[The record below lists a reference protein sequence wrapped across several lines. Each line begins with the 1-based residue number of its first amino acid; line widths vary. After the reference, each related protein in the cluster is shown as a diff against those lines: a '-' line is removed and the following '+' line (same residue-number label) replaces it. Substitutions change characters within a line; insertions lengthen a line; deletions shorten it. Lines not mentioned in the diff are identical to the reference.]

1 MNPAA
6 KAFTRKIESGRADF
20 WKAGRPRLARLDLE
34 LTERCNND
42 CVHCSINLPAGDDE
56 ARRRESTTAEIKN
69 ILAEAASLGC
79 LSVRFTGGEPLL
91 REDFEEIYM
100 AARKLGL
107 RVRIFTNATLVTPR
121 LAAVL
126 KKVPPLEKME
136 VSVYAMTGETS
147 EKVTGNAGSYEKS
160 RRGIDLLLGHGIPFV
175 IKGAVLPD
183 TKGEMD
189 RFEAWA
195 GELAGADWRPSYAV
209 LFDLRSR
216 RDNGA
221 KNDRIR
227 ALRVGPREYVRLES
241 RRGKSH
247 ADELRA
253 FVARFAGTSGDR
265 LFTCL
270 SDTGSIDA
278 YGRFQV
284 CLLLRHPETVFDLKK
299 GSLRKAVEKFLP
311 KVREIRT
318 ADPAYLE
325 RCGRC
330 FLKALCLQCP
340 AKSWAEHGTLDTP
353 VEYFCGITH
362 AQAIS
367 IGVVREGEKAW
378 AVADWRA
385 RVEQLAASSTGRETA
400 RTEGREECSG
410 EESWTI
416 R

>member
-1 MNPAA
+1 MSPAA
-6 KAFTRKIESGRADF
+6 KAFTRKVMSGRADF

-34 LTERCNND
+34 LTERCNNA
-42 CVHCSINLPAGDDE
+42 CVHCSINLPAGDDD

-91 REDFEEIYM
+91 REDFEELYM

-107 RVRIFTNATLVTPR
+107 RVMIFTNATLVTPR

-136 VSVYAMTGETS
+136 VSVYGMTVETS
-147 EKVTGNAGSYEKS
+147 EKVTGNPGSHAAS
-160 RRGIDLLLGHGIPFV
+160 RRGIGLLLGHGIPFV
-175 IKGAVLPD
+175 VKGTVLPP
-183 TKGEMD
+183 TRGELD

-195 GELAGADWRPSYAV
+195 RELPGADGRPSCAG

-227 ALRVGPREYVRLES
+227 QLRIGPWEYIELES
-241 RRGKSH
+241 RRGERH
-247 ADELRA
+247 ADGLRE

-265 LFTCL
+265 LFACL

-284 CLLLRHPETVFDLKK
+284 CLLLRHPETVFDLKQ
-299 GSLRKAVEKFLP
+299 GSLRKAVEQFLP
-311 KVREIRT
+311 KVREMRA

-340 AKSWAEHGTLDTP
+340 ARSWAEHGTLDTP

-362 AQAIS
+362 AQAVS
-367 IGVVREGEKAW
+367 IGVIKEGEKAW
-378 AVADWRA
+378 AVTDWRA
-385 RVEQLAASSTGRETA
+385 RVERLAASSKNRGTA
-400 RTEGREECSG
+400 RTEGHKEC
-410 EESWTI
+410 
-416 R
+416 

>member
-1 MNPAA
+1 MSPAA
-6 KAFTRKIESGRADF
+6 KAFTRKVESGRADF
-20 WKAGRPRLARLDLE
+20 WKAGRPRLARLDIE

-56 ARRRESTTAEIKN
+56 AKRRESTTAEIKN

-91 REDFEEIYM
+91 REDFEETYM

-136 VSVYAMTGETS
+136 VSVYGMTSETS
-147 EKVTGNAGSYEKS
+147 EKVTGNPGAYEAS
-160 RRGIDLLLGHGIPFV
+160 RRGIGLLSGHGIPFV
-175 IKGAVLPD
+175 LKGVVVPD

-195 GELAGADWRPSYAV
+195 RELSGAAGRPAYAV

-216 RDNGA
+216 RDNEA
-221 KNDRIR
+221 ENDRIGK
-227 ALRVGPREYVRLES
+227 LRIGPREYVELES
-241 RRGKSH
+241 RLRKSH
-247 ADELRA
+247 AGELRG

-265 LFTCL
+265 LFACL
-270 SDTGSIDA
+270 ADTGSVDA

-299 GSLRKAVEKFLP
+299 SSLRSAVEEFLP
-311 KVREIRT
+311 KVREMR
-318 ADPAYLE
+318 ASDPAYLE

-340 AKSWAEHGTLDTP
+340 ARSWTEHGTLDTP

-362 AQAIS
+362 AQAVS
-367 IGVVREGEKAW
+367 IGVIREGEKSW

-385 RVEQLAASSTGRETA
+385 RVERLTASPKDRETA
-400 RTEGREECSG
+400 RIEGREEC
-410 EESWTI
+410 
-416 R
+416 